1 MQNFTSTRD
10 AKAFSNF
17 SDAILNPSAPNN
29 GLWAPISLQKIDFSQ
44 FSNTDYKTLTKKIFE
59 HLKLNIQENILDEA
73 LQRYD
78 FFDDPNNPAPLT
90 KINHSLFIQ
99 ELYHGSSR
107 AFKDMALAPFGLLF
121 SKIAQMH
128 NKKYLILTATS
139 GDTGP
144 ATLDTFANLNNI
156 QVVCLY
162 PKGGTSQ
169 IQELQ
174 MTTQESNNLH
184 IFGIK
189 GNFDDAQSIL
199 KSLIHNAKFK
209 EELNKKNI
217 YLSAAN
223 SVNFGRIAFQIIYH
237 IWGYLQYIKAQNL
250 SFGTKI
256 KLIIPSGNFGN
267 ALGAFYAKQ
276 MGLPIEKIVIA
287 SNPNNILTEFI
298 QTGKYDL
305 RDKKLL
311 LTYSPAM
318 DILKSSNVERV
329 LFSLFGAQR
338 TSELMHH
345 LQEKN
350 FYVLTN
356 SELLVL
362 QEYFEATF
370 CSDLQCLSIIKDFYQ
385 KNHLIDPH
393 TANAIYAYQQLQST
407 HNIVCSTA
415 QWCKFAPTIYQ
426 ALLDKKT
433 SDKDAI
439 DFILKDT
446 NTTLP
451 TNITNLFNKP
461 INHQEVLGITEV
473 QDKILQLFQ

>member
-10 AKAFSNF
+10 AKAFSSFPN
-17 SDAILNPSAPNN
+17 AILNPSAPDN
-29 GLWAPISLQKIDFSQ
+29 GLWAPISLQKIDFSH
-44 FSNTDYKTLTKKIFE
+44 FSSMDYKTLTKKIFDN
-59 HLKLNIQENILDEA
+59 LKLNIQENILDEA

-78 FFDDPNNPAPLT
+78 FFDNPSNPAPLT
-90 KINHSLFIQ
+90 KIDNSLFIQ
-99 ELYHGSSR
+99 ELYHGNSR

-121 SKIAQMH
+121 SKIAQMY

-144 ATLDTFANLNNI
+144 ATLDTFANSNNI

-174 MTTQESNNLH
+174 MTTQESDNLH
-184 IFGIK
+184 IFGIR

-199 KSLIHNAKFK
+199 KSLIHNTKFK
-209 EELNKKNI
+209 EELNNKNI

-237 IWGYLQYIKAQNL
+237 IWGYFQYIKAQNL
-250 SFGTKI
+250 SFGIKV

-287 SNPNNILTEFI
+287 SNPNNILTEFV

-305 RDKKLL
+305 RNRKLL
-311 LTYSPAM
+311 LTHSPAM

-338 TSELMHH
+338 TNELMCN

-350 FYVLTN
+350 FYALTN
-356 SELLVL
+356 SELVLL

-370 CSDLQCLSIIKDFYQ
+370 CSDTQCLSIIKDFYQ

-393 TANAIYAYQQLQST
+393 TANAIYAYQQSPST

-426 ALLDKKT
+426 ALFNKKT
-433 SDKDAI
+433 NDKEAI

-446 NTTLP
+446 NTILP
-451 TNITNLFNKP
+451 ANITNLFNKP
-461 INHQEVLGITEV
+461 IKHQEVLTITEV